1 MRFCIFSVRVFAQIF
16 ILVCNFFIC
25 NIAYAQ
31 SNDAEKAFEKFIRA
45 EDYKNA
51 SFYLETKLV
60 DPAKL
65 DVSQMFFNI
74 LMDSYYRDMK
84 KNAVKIDTLY
94 QFLSS
99 LGTVDLNKTADCYN
113 DSHCLLANE
122 LMYGASPDAVKYF
135 VDRGLNLN
143 HTDRGIIP
151 ASMPFMVR
159 LGSVY
164 NVEDMN
170 FFAKNGLVLGDELYP
185 IEQLSN
191 YRDNYLYSGR
201 LNMPENYL
209 ELSDQNLLDVAVIAL
224 GSSVNENS
232 PKASIRRKVLCDF
245 VTYAASSFTP
255 SFDYLL
261 YLLKVSNTFRGEYV
275 GKTEKSGNSI
285 YQPFPSSCVSLVQSM
300 AASHAQLQSVI
311 SDFANNGDV
320 KTAQW
325 LISIKQGQN

>member
-1 MRFCIFSVRVFAQIF
+1 
-16 ILVCNFFIC
+16 
-25 NIAYAQ
+25 
-31 SNDAEKAFEKFIRA
+31 
-45 EDYKNA
+45 
-51 SFYLETKLV
+51 
-60 DPAKL
+60 
-65 DVSQMFFNI
+65 MFFNI
-74 LMDSYYRDMK
+74 LMDSYYRNMK

-99 LGTVDLNKTADCYN
+99 LGTIDLNKTMDCN
-113 DSHCLLANE
+113 GDSHCLLANE

-143 HTDRGIIP
+143 RTERGIIP
-151 ASMPFMVR
+151 ASMPFMIR
-159 LGSVY
+159 LGSIY
-164 NVEDMN
+164 DVENMN
-170 FFAKNGLVLGDELYP
+170 FFAQNGLVLGDELYP

-191 YRDNYLYSGR
+191 YRDDYLYSGR

-224 GSSVNENS
+224 GSSVNEDS

-245 VTYAASSFTP
+245 ITYAASSFTP

-285 YQPFPSSCVSLVQSM
+285 YQPFPNSCVSLIQSM